1 MFECLWKFSVSF
13 VKSVWPC
20 HKYGYFQIYF
30 KSGTILFINGKYE
43 KIVYQFKFV
52 MWNMHLFLD
61 IVSSKIHRM
70 IKISD
75 LLDCLMI
82 VNVFMVKL
90 KVPFLK
96 TFYSFWHCKHLY
108 CLCIS
113 DFLQLFFF
121 YNFLSSITPCSESNI
136 MTCSTNR
143 SMRGIQQCN
152 KMIY

>member
-20 HKYGYFQIYF
+20 HKYGYFQICF
-30 KSGTILFINGKYE
+30 KSGTILFINGKYK

-61 IVSSKIHRM
+61 IVSSKKHRT

-113 DFLQLFFF
+113 DFFQLFFF

-136 MTCSTNR
+136 MTCSNR